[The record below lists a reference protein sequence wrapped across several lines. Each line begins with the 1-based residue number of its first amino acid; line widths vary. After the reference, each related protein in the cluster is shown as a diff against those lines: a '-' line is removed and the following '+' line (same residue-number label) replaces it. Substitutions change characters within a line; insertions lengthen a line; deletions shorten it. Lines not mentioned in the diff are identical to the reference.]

1 MRISTLSGL
10 AMFLSF
16 FVVFFFAAR
25 FVIFS
30 SRHFDK
36 SHPEY
41 ERLTMGNPLNAV
53 FFSRLLTNAGN
64 RQRAMIGTVL
74 GAIWG
79 LFVPAALIAS
89 GLGAR

>member
-1 MRISTLSGL
+1 MQVSALFVLT
-10 AMFLSF
+10 MFLSF

-30 SRHFDK
+30 SRYFDK

-53 FFSRLLTNAGN
+53 LFSRLLTDAGN
-64 RQRAMIGTVL
+64 RQRAMVGKVL

-79 LFVPAALIAS
+79 LFVPAALIVS